1 MRKRRIPKVSGISV
15 NKVIPNLI
23 TLAALCFGV
32 SGIRFAIYEQWE
44 FAVSSILIAAALD
57 GIDGRMARFLKAE
70 SKFGEQLDSLSDAV
84 SFGVAPS
91 MILYLYILE
100 SNKNIGWAIALL
112 LTVCCCMRLARF
124 NSLLGNL
131 PPYAYNYF
139 QGVPAPMGAM
149 LALLPMILEF
159 AYDLPIGDYKE
170 LSFIWVAAVA
180 LLMVSIIP
188 TFSFKQFKVSY
199 RWGLALVIFIAIALA
214 LLFSNPWKLLGV
226 LCVLYVCL
234 MPVSAY
240 RYRLLRLE
248 ALRLRGE

>member
-1 MRKRRIPKVSGISV
+1 M
-15 NKVIPNLI
+15 
-23 TLAALCFGV
+23 
-32 SGIRFAIYEQWE
+32 
-44 FAVSSILIAAALD
+44 SSIVMAAVLD

-100 SNKNIGWAIALL
+100 SNKSLGWAIALL

-149 LALLPMILEF
+149 LALLPMILQF
-159 AYDLPIGDYKE
+159 AYDVPTQSYKE
-170 LSFIWVAAVA
+170 VVFVWVAMVA
-180 LLMVSIIP
+180 LLMVSIVP
-188 TFSFKQFKVSY
+188 TFSFKQVKISY
-199 RWGLALVIFIAIALA
+199 RWGVVLVACIAVAAA

-226 LCVLYVCL
+226 MCCFYVCL
-234 MPVSAY
+234 IPFSAY